1 MNKKKAKFKVGD
13 VVCLN
18 SGGPDMT
25 VTDYYH
31 ENGGIFY
38 TCRYWHAKKQ
48 EFTLLKYVEQDEL
61 SVAVKEEEP
70 SANFWALP

>member
-1 MNKKKAKFKVGD
+1 MNKKEVKFKVGD

-25 VTDYYH
+25 VTDFYD
-31 ENGGIFY
+31 ENDRVFY

-48 EFTLLKYVEQDEL
+48 EFTLIKYVEQDEL
-61 SVAVKEEEP
+61 KEAVEE